1 MDFRIYTII
10 THSLKLATYQELQT
24 IYDVEDLM
32 DMLEVIDVHETI
44 EAVSR
49 RRAEQANNNR

>member
-1 MDFRIYTII
+1 MDFRIYTIL
-10 THSLKLATYQELQT
+10 THPLKLATYKELQT
-24 IYDVEDLM
+24 VYDVEDLM

-49 RRAEQANNNR
+49 RKAEQAKNNR